1 MKGSSRKP
9 IKASSFLF
17 PEEEEEE
24 YREVLADD
32 DDDDVLESS
41 AVGGVDCVPVVVVSE
56 AAEL

>member
-32 DDDDVLESS
+32 DDDVLESS